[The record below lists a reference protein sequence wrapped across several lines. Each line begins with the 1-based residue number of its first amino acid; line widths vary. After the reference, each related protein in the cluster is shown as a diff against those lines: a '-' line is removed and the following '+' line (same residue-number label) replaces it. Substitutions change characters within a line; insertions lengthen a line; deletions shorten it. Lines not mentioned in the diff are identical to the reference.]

1 MSEHMVG
8 MRVLN
13 HMSQQEA
20 DIANALLLATYPLTH
35 MSSEN
40 IISM

>member
-8 MRVLN
+8 MRVIN
-13 HMSQQEA
+13 YMSQQEA
-20 DIANALLLATYPLTH
+20 DIADALLLAKYPLTH
-35 MSSEN
+35 MPSEN